1 VSDAVER
8 EAAAEAAPPE
18 RQRPGVSLSGP
29 LSGFDPIQ
37 AQLLG
42 LQGTAG
48 NHAVNRLL
56 RSAAGARILGRRR
69 LPEPKDIAALETTSA
84 GGKSADAA
92 AAEKGA
98 WRLLVLAQEQ
108 LTQDQKDDFAVRI
121 YTAMPIADWRKKSVA
136 EQNSLV
142 KAGEARYKAM
152 SPADQIAAQTAAL
165 SAVRPDLVL
174 GDPKL
179 IDTGPRPGSADAA
192 NIQKLVDNANKVFA
206 EIAGGKRDGDLKDVF
221 GPGSVKEAKRRYH
234 NGRDWMNRL
243 QAAKK
248 VLTDRSGYS
257 GEVGQGGLTGHFEV
271 IRLHPK
277 FIDQPDEGE
286 SVVTM
291 IHESMHAGNLDVG
304 DKGYISQPNFEH
316 LSTAK
321 KLTNAAH
328 FEVVPRRI
336 LNTAKFQFTGVVFT
350 PLADASSTGSGPK
363 LTPKQQAITDAT
375 NMYRE
380 AWALGLNLHLLF
392 VRVYK
397 NPAAWDTTNIAGE
410 FGLPASTHFAD
421 VLPFWSKVMGLT
433 MHARTTIDSKST
445 DPSKAPV
452 SVVDVALSEGVV
464 RKLSRGQNSVP
475 KTPTDA
481 DKLEHDGATVA
492 EIGAISTVADER
504 DLLIRLVRRK
514 VINSVTGGSE
524 DDDLKVV
531 KTMGTAGDT
540 WAKILQKRPPTA
552 FPASVDETSVGPA
565 PPAAPDI
572 QTSPDSTGGSD
583 GKGLIRPEDLGEDED
598 VPAVAGL

>member
-1 VSDAVER
+1 VSDVAER
-8 EAAAEAAPPE
+8 EDATQAPGE
-18 RQRPGVSLSGP
+18 RERPGVTPSGP
-29 LSGFDPIQ
+29 SPRFDPIQ
-37 AQLLG
+37 AKVLS
-42 LQGTAG
+42 LQRQAG
-48 NHAVNRLL
+48 NHAVNQLL
-56 RSAAGARILGRRR
+56 RSAAAGRILGRRR

-92 AAEKGA
+92 AVEKGA

-121 YTAMPIADWRKKSVA
+121 YTSMPIADWRKKSA
-136 EQNSLV
+136 ADQNSLV

-328 FEVVPRRI
+328 FEVVARRI
-336 LNTAKFQFTGVVFT
+336 LKTAKYQFTGVVFT
-350 PLADASSTGSGPK
+350 PLADASSKGSGPK

-397 NPAAWDTTNIAGE
+397 SPAEWDTTNIAGE
-410 FGLPASTHFAD
+410 FGLPASAHFAD

-433 MHARTTIDSKST
+433 IHERATIDSKSS

-452 SVVDVALSEGVV
+452 SVVDIALSEGVV

-475 KTPTDA
+475 KTPADA

-492 EIGAISTVADER
+492 EIGAITTVADER

-514 VINSVTGGSE
+514 LINSVTAGSE
-524 DDDLKVV
+524 DADLKVV

-540 WAKILQKRPPTA
+540 WAKILRKRPPTA
-552 FPASVDETSVGPA
+552 FPDSAGETTPGTG
-565 PPAAPDI
+565 APDA
-572 QTSPDSTGGSD
+572 PDSQTDPDPAGAGD
-583 GKGLIRPEDLGEDED
+583 GKGPIQPEVEGEDED
-598 VPAVAGL
+598 VPAAAGV